1 MIFTNPLNKIF
12 SQQSK
17 IKLLRFLVQHR
28 GEFTGREIAKSV
40 GLAHPTVHSALS
52 DLREQGIILMRKSG
66 NALLY
71 SLNPRHRVTKDIIV
85 PVFRKESQL
94 KEKMARSLIT
104 KLNFPLESV
113 VLFGSIAQKKEKPT
127 SDIDILVILSN
138 RLDPEKAESEI
149 ISQGIKFVEE
159 FGNQLSPVIMNLHD
173 FLTRLENKDKLL
185 SKILDQGQVIYGKS
199 ITELISHAKA
209 RRSN

>member
-1 MIFTNPLNKIF
+1 
-12 SQQSK
+12 
-17 IKLLRFLVQHR
+17 
-28 GEFTGREIAKSV
+28 
-40 GLAHPTVHSALS
+40 
-52 DLREQGIILMRKSG
+52 
-66 NALLY
+66 
-71 SLNPRHRVTKDIIV
+71 VTKDIIV
-85 PVFRKESQL
+85 PVFKKESQL
-94 KEKMARSLIT
+94 KEKMARSLVT
-104 KLNFPLESV
+104 KLSFPLESV

-138 RLDPEKAESEI
+138 RVDPEKAESEI

-199 ITELISHAKA
+199 ITELISYAKA
-209 RRSN
+209 RHSN